1 MASGRALL
9 WAATVGA
16 SALALL
22 AGCAA
27 APISGVAQ
35 RLQGSSGQQQ
45 QFVEPLP
52 PPGPQVGE
60 TGTEVVT
67 GFLHASASFAEDPA
81 AALSYLAPHVK
92 WHPTGTVTIVRSNP
106 KIGPTTR
113 VPPTV
118 SGQSVVVQIRVT
130 GQRIAT
136 INPSGQYSLQAG
148 AATNFTF
155 TLAKYG
161 GKLLIT
167 QLPANTDLLLT
178 EADFEEVFQPHNLYF
193 YAPDAYPSG
202 ALVPDPVY
210 VPVQGPKSAL
220 STGVAGSLVN
230 ALINDRR
237 SWLGGPTITEFPA
250 GTTLLRPV
258 TITSNQVALVDL
270 GGKADT
276 ASQGHLD
283 LMYAQLKATL
293 TNSAY
298 SPPVADGVQ
307 LAVDGKIQ
315 GQSKSSGAVGVP
327 TAGTAIGGQAGTLYY
342 ASDGVVRQMR
352 VQAKHRT
359 GTPVPS
365 LAQPSGGVTALAA
378 SLEGGVPAPPP
389 EVAVALRQGNGCVV
403 RVGAPNVLS
412 PASKRTISVS
422 GGPCNSL
429 SWDNNGSLW
438 AVSSSGI
445 WVLQAGNGPV
455 PVSAPTQLPPG
466 ARVLALRMA
475 PDAVRAAFLVSAGGH
490 TQLYV
495 AAVKFGSKSRG
506 ASFGPAVPVGT
517 DLAQTGVTAMSWYN
531 PYFLLAASGS
541 QVYSVPLTGGPLANG
556 QSAALATAALPA
568 GVQSLSAA
576 GSELAVGTASGVIYT
591 STAPYFSWDP
601 IPGSAS
607 EPAFPG

>member
-1 MASGRALL
+1 VASGRPLL
-9 WAATVGA
+9 WAAAVGA
-16 SALALL
+16 STVALL

-35 RLQGSSGQQQ
+35 RLQGAGGQQQ

-60 TGTEVVT
+60 LGPEVVL

-81 AALSYLAPHVK
+81 AARAYLASPEK
-92 WHPTGTVTIVRSNP
+92 WHPTGTVTIVRSNL
-106 KIGPTTR
+106 KFESQTR
-113 VPPTV
+113 IPPTV
-118 SGQSVVVQIRVT
+118 SGQSGVQQIGVI
-130 GQRIAT
+130 GQRTAT
-136 INPSGQYSLQAG
+136 INRSGQYSYQPG
-148 AATNFTF
+148 AAAKFTF

-167 QLPANTDLLLT
+167 QLPTNTGLLLT
-178 EADFEEVFQPHNLYF
+178 QSDFEEVFQPHNLYF
-193 YAPDAYPSG
+193 YAQSAYPSG

-210 VPVQGPKSAL
+210 VPVQGPNSAL
-220 STGVAGSLVN
+220 STGVAGSLVD
-230 ALINDRR
+230 ALINDRS
-237 SWLGGPTITEFPA
+237 SWLGGPTVTKFPA

-258 TITSNQVALVDL
+258 TISNQSALVDL

-276 ASQGHLD
+276 ASQGQLD

-298 SPPVADGVQ
+298 SPPVATGVV

-315 GQSKSSGAVGVP
+315 TNLEESVSVP
-327 TAGTAIGGQAGTLYY
+327 SAGTAFGARAGTLYY
-342 ASDGVVRQMR
+342 ASGGLVRQLQ
-352 VQAKHRT
+352 VQARRRT
-359 GTPVPS
+359 GTSVPN
-365 LAQPSGGVTALAA
+365 LAQPSSITALAA
-378 SLEGGVPAPPP
+378 NQEGGVPAPPP
-389 EVAVALRQGNGCVV
+389 QLAVALRQGNGCVV
-403 RVGAPNVLS
+403 HVGAPNVIKS
-412 PASKRTISVS
+412 TPHVISLS
-422 GGPCNSL
+422 GGPCISL

-438 AVSSSGI
+438 AVSPAGI

-455 PVSAPTQLPPG
+455 PVAAPTQLPPG

-495 AAVKFGSKSRG
+495 AAVKFGSKSKG

-517 DLAQTGVTAMSWYN
+517 APAQAGVTAMSWYN

-541 QVYSVPLTGGPLANG
+541 QVYQVPLTGGPLA
-556 QSAALATAALPA
+556 SVPLLSAALPA
-568 GVQSLSAA
+568 GVQSLTAA
-576 GSELAVGTASGVIYT
+576 GPELAVGTAAGVIYT
-591 STAPYFSWDP
+591 STAPYISWDP
-601 IPGSAS
+601 ISGSAS

>member
-1 MASGRALL
+1 VASGRALL

-35 RLQGSSGQQQ
+35 RLQGAGGQQQ

-52 PPGPQVGE
+52 PPGPQVGDS
-60 TGTEVVT
+60 GTEVVT

-81 AALSYLAPHVK
+81 AAQAYLAPHMK
-92 WHPTGTVTIVRSNP
+92 WHPAGTVTIVRANP

-148 AATNFTF
+148 APTNFTF

-193 YAPDAYPSG
+193 YAPAAYPSG

-210 VPVQGPKSAL
+210 VPVQGPNSAL
-220 STGVAGSLVN
+220 STGVAGSLVS

-258 TITSNQVALVDL
+258 TISNQVALVDL

-298 SPPVADGVQ
+298 SPPVATGVQ

-315 GQSKSSGAVGVP
+315 VQNKTGGAVAVP
-327 TAGTAIGGQAGTLYY
+327 AAGSARGGRAGTLYY
-342 ASDGVVRQMR
+342 ASGDVVRQLR

-359 GTPVPS
+359 GTLVQS
-365 LAQPSGGVTALAA
+365 LAQPSGGITALAA
-378 SLEGGVPAPPP
+378 SPVGGVPAPPP

-403 RVGAPNVLS
+403 RVGAPNVSS
-412 PASKRTISVS
+412 PASKRLISLS

-438 AVSSSGI
+438 AVSPSGI

-455 PVSAPTQLPPG
+455 PVSPPTQLPPG
-466 ARVLALRMA
+466 AKVLALRMA
-475 PDAVRAAFLVSAGGH
+475 PDAVRAAFLVSVGGR

-495 AAVKFGSKSRG
+495 AAVKFGSKSKG

-517 DLAQTGVTAMSWYN
+517 DLAQTGVTAVSWYD

-541 QVYSVPLTGGPLANG
+541 QVYEVPLTGGPLANG
-556 QSAALATAALPA
+556 QSAALSTAALPA

-576 GSELAVGTASGVIYT
+576 GSELAVGTAAGTIYT
-591 STAPYFSWDP
+591 STAPDVSWDP
-601 IPGSAS
+601 MPGSAS

>member
-16 SALALL
+16 SVLALL

-35 RLQGSSGQQQ
+35 RLQGGGGQQQ

-60 TGTEVVT
+60 TGTEIVT
-67 GFLHASASFAEDPA
+67 GFLHASASFAEDPTA
-81 AALSYLAPHVK
+81 AQAYLAPHVK
-92 WHPTGTVTIVRSNP
+92 WHPAGTVTIVRSNP

-148 AATNFTF
+148 APTNFTF

-161 GKLLIT
+161 GKLFIT

-220 STGVAGSLVN
+220 STGVAGSLVS

-237 SWLGGPTITEFPA
+237 SWLAGPAITEFPA

-258 TITSNQVALVDL
+258 TISNQVALVDL

-298 SPPVADGVQ
+298 SPPVATGVQ
-307 LAVDGKIQ
+307 LAVNGKIQ
-315 GQSKSSGAVGVP
+315 VQNKSGAAVAVP
-327 TAGTAIGGQAGTLYY
+327 TAGSARGGRADTLYY
-342 ASDGVVRQMR
+342 ASGGEVRQLR

-359 GTPVPS
+359 GTVVPS
-365 LAQPSGGVTALAA
+365 LAQPPTEITALAA
-378 SLEGGVPAPPP
+378 SPVGGVPAPPP
-389 EVAVALRQGNGCVV
+389 EVAVALRQGDGCVV
-403 RVGAPNVLS
+403 RVGSPSALS
-412 PASKRTISVS
+412 PASKRTISPS

-429 SWDNNGSLW
+429 SWDNNESLW
-438 AVSSSGI
+438 AVSPAGI

-455 PVSAPTQLPPG
+455 PVSPPTQLPPG
-466 ARVLALRMA
+466 AKVLALRMA

-495 AAVKFGSKSRG
+495 AAVKFGSRSKG

-517 DLAQTGVTAMSWYN
+517 DLAQAGVTAVSWYN

-541 QVYSVPLTGGPLANG
+541 QVYEVPLTGGPLANG
-556 QSAALATAALPA
+556 QSAAVTTAALPA
-568 GVQSLSAA
+568 GVQSLTAA
-576 GSELAVGTASGVIYT
+576 GPELAVGTAAGTVYT

-601 IPGSAS
+601 MPGSAS